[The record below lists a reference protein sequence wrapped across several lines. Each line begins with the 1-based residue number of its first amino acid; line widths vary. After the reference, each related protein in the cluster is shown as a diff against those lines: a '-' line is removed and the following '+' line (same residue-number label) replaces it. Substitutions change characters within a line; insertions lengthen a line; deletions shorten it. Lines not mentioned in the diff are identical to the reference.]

1 MISNNNNVETSRW
14 AKKIEPRLTANQ
26 NYIFL
31 VASIGGLDPVYPAF
45 LVVLLMMIPGL
56 VIHNTIRFAF
66 QQLINSN
73 REQLDAIAGEPDCS
87 TIWYV
92 VTKPWDAFKIS
103 LLGTLVNIST
113 AVIICLGPYYLS
125 PFSVSPLTYF
135 NLAMA
140 LLFDIAMLYLGDY
153 HTYRYLDSRVSELAN
168 KELVNRD
175 IATTQT
181 RLVVTPNDNIDYKHL
196 AQMNTNRNKNIA
208 NDHKSIDSKPKQII
222 DKEGKVYIEGSE
234 EFRSLYNQL
243 PNEIQYEKNSEPS
256 ISGFIKAE
264 TISEEDFAIDIID
277 TTVEIDKTTILK

>member
-1 MISNNNNVETSRW
+1 MISNNNNVETSQWDRW
-14 AKKIEPRLTANQ
+14 AKKIEPRLTVNQ

-31 VASIGGLDPVYPAF
+31 LVSINGLDPVYPAF

-56 VIHNTIRFAF
+56 VIHNTIRFRF
-66 QQLINSN
+66 QQLINSS
-73 REQLDAIAGEPDCS
+73 REQLDAIAGDLDCS
-87 TIWYV
+87 ALWYV
-92 VTKPWDAFKIS
+92 VSHPWDAFKLC

-113 AVIICLGPYYLS
+113 AIIICLGPYYLS

-135 NLAMA
+135 NLGLA

-175 IATTQT
+175 IATAQT
-181 RLVVTPNDNIDYKHL
+181 RSVVTPNDNIDYTHL

-208 NDHKSIDSKPKQII
+208 NDHKSIDSKPKQTI
-222 DKEGKVYIEGSE
+222 DKEGSE